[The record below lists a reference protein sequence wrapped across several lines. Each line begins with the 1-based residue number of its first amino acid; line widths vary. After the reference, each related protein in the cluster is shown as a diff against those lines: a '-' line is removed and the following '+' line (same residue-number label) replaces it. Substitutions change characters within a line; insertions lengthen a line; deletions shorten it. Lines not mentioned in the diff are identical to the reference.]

1 MNMRIKHSHLTGLLI
16 LFVLAL
22 SLVLIQPGRA
32 QEGDDNGILDQGAQL
47 FIENCAICHGF
58 DGQGRIGAKLA
69 KDWPSIQPNLRIKSV
84 ISNGVPGSL
93 MPAWSQENGG
103 SLTDPEIDAIV
114 EYILNWQTGNF
125 PIVPLPL
132 EPFPEFTLV
141 APPGVTGD
149 PNRGADLYANNC
161 ATCHGTDGE
170 GRIGATLAK
179 DWPSIRPDLR
189 IKSTIERGVEGT
201 AMSAWSKDYGGPLF
215 EDDINDI
222 ISFIMTLSTQ
232 PGSPTLAATST
243 PTPAPGEIQY
253 PFQRIIVLVFILF
266 VIIVIAAAIYFVYRN
281 TL

>member
-1 MNMRIKHSHLTGLLI
+1 MRINHSLLSGPLI

-32 QEGDDNGILDQGAQL
+32 QEGDDTGDLELGAQL
-47 FIENCAICHGF
+47 FLENCAICHGY
-58 DGQGRIGAKLA
+58 DGQGRIGANLA
-69 KDWPSIQPNLRIKSV
+69 KDWPSILPNLRIKSA
-84 ISNGVPGSL
+84 ISRGVPGSL

-103 SLTDPEIDAIV
+103 PLTDPEIDAIV

-125 PIVPLPL
+125 PIVPLNL
-132 EPFPEFTLV
+132 EPYPDFTLE
-141 APPGVTGD
+141 APPGITGD

-201 AMSAWSKDYGGPLF
+201 AMSAWGKDYGGPLF

-232 PGSPTLAATST
+232 PSSPTLAATST

-253 PFQRIIVLVFILF
+253 PFQRIIVLVFIIF
-266 VIIVIAAAIYFVYRN
+266 VIIVIAAAIYLVYRN
-281 TL
+281 N

>member
-1 MNMRIKHSHLTGLLI
+1 MRINHYLLSGLLI

-32 QEGDDNGILDQGAQL
+32 QEGDDNGILEQGAQL

-58 DGQGRIGAKLA
+58 DGQGRIGAKLT

-93 MPAWSQENGG
+93 MPAWGQENGG
-103 SLTDPEIDAIV
+103 SLTDPEIDTIV

-132 EPFPEFTLV
+132 EPFPDTTLV
-141 APPGVTGD
+141 SPPGVTGD

-161 ATCHGTDGE
+161 AACHGTDGE
-170 GRIGATLAK
+170 GRIGVTLAK

-232 PGSPTLAATST
+232 PSSPTLAATST
-243 PTPAPGEIQY
+243 PTPVPGEIQY

-266 VIIVIAAAIYFVYRN
+266 VIIVIAAAIYFVYSKN
-281 TL
+281 

>member
-1 MNMRIKHSHLTGLLI
+1 MRINQTRLTGLLI

-32 QEGDDNGILDQGAQL
+32 QEGDDNGILEQGAQL
-47 FIENCAICHGF
+47 FIENCAIRHGF

-93 MPAWSQENGG
+93 MPAWGQENGG
-103 SLTDPEIDAIV
+103 SLTDPEIDTIV

-125 PIVPLPL
+125 PIVPLTL
-132 EPFPEFTLV
+132 EQFPDTTLV
-141 APPGVTGD
+141 SPPGVTGD

-161 ATCHGTDGE
+161 STCHGTDGE
-170 GRIGATLAK
+170 GRIGVTLAK

-189 IKSTIERGVEGT
+189 IKSSIERGVEGT

-232 PGSPTLAATST
+232 PSSPTLAATST
-243 PTPAPGEIQY
+243 PTPVPGEIQY
-253 PFQRIIVLVFILF
+253 PFQRIIVLVFILL
-266 VIIVIAAAIYFVYRN
+266 VIIVIAAAIYFVYRKN
-281 TL
+281 